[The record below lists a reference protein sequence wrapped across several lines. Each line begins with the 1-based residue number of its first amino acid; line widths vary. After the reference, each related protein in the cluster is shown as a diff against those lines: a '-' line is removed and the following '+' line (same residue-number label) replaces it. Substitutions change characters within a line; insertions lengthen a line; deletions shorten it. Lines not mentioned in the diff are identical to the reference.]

1 MNNIQS
7 ETVLDN
13 PNIDGKQFDIAWV
26 GVSWPESTRL
36 RNHFWPLESRFL
48 MRKSEEKGP
57 NFFGPKGRI
66 LKFTYSESSH
76 QIRQIG

>member
-1 MNNIQS
+1 MKNIQS

-48 MRKSEEKGP
+48 MRKNEKKGP
-57 NFFGPKGRI
+57 TFLGSMVRI
-66 LKFTYSESSH
+66 FKFTSSESSQ
-76 QIRQIG
+76 QIRQLG